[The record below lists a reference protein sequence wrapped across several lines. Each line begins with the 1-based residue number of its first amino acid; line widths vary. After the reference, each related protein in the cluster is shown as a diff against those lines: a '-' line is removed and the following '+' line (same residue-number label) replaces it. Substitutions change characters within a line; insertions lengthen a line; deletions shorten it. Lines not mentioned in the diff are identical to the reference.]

1 MRFSELYEKLKS
13 KLGKFVA
20 IYKWWIDAD
29 ASTPFPHAVIAKL
42 GSGEGLYA
50 DNGFYFPTA
59 KIELYLAMLDDSRQ
73 EEYEESVDNALDSL
87 EISYS
92 WRMGYNREENL
103 IIKIYEF
110 EIPTKQEE

>member
-1 MRFSELYEKLKS
+1 MKFSEFFNKINTAVKS
-13 KLGKFVA
+13 SVA
-20 IYKWWIDAD
+20 LYKWWIDAD
-29 ASTPFPHAVIAKL
+29 ADTPFPHAVIAKL
-42 GSGEGLYA
+42 GSGEGMYA
-50 DNGFYFPTA
+50 DNGVYFPTA

-92 WRMGYNREENL
+92 WRMGYNRDENL

-110 EIPTKQEE
+110 EIPV